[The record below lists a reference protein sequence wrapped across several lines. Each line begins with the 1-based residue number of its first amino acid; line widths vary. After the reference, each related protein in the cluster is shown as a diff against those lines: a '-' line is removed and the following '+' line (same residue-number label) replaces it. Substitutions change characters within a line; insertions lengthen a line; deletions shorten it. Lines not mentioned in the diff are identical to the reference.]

1 MMQSGVPHTDE
12 PRTHR
17 VVLGLR
23 VSALVETLLFLVVA
37 LLVDSLLGAGDRFS
51 EISPHPFWIIV
62 LLVST
67 YYGTNEGLATAALCA
82 IAALA
87 GHIPE
92 QGFNE
97 ESTTWLLRV
106 TADPV
111 LWILAALLLGEIRS
125 GHRHRYEALK
135 GKLDSAQQQV
145 ASITHAYELLS
156 EAKSTLEVRV
166 AAQVQTVPS
175 VYRASRAIE
184 RQTTEDVLAGIPDL
198 VRTVMAPGK
207 FSLFLLDGSALAVS
221 TSEGWQAGDGLL
233 EKFGS
238 SSALFQAIVARQ
250 QTLLASDRTHEGV
263 LANQGVLA
271 APLVHA
277 GTGAIFGMLKIE
289 RIGLTGLNPSSVQ
302 NFRTLCEWIG
312 TAYASAERSEM
323 LTGVNDSDPM
333 QQLLPGSFYDGQRA
347 VLTDLAR
354 EAGFDACA
362 FYASFEPEA
371 GHAVPDEAVVAR
383 SVLRAARETLA
394 PSNLRFNFGK
404 AGWTYVVLLPGQEP
418 HMADAVAKRFVRKV
432 CSLLTEEG
440 YAVRSRYL
448 VEILHRYR
456 RADNQRSEIIL
467 DVQQQPVDAQQKA

>member
-1 MMQSGVPHTDE
+1 MTQSGVPHTDE
-12 PRTHR
+12 PRAHR

-23 VSALVETLLFLVVA
+23 VSALVETVLFLAVA
-37 LLVDSLLGAGDRFS
+37 LLVDALLGSGDRFS

-111 LWILAALLLGEIRS
+111 LWIMAALLLGEIRS
-125 GHRHRYEALK
+125 GHRHRFEALK
-135 GKLDSAQQQV
+135 GKLENARQQV
-145 ASITHAYELLS
+145 SAITHAYEMLS

-198 VRTVMAPGK
+198 VRKVMAPGK
-207 FSLFLLDGSALAVS
+207 FSLFLLNGPSLSVS
-221 TSEGWQAGDGLL
+221 TSEGWQASDGLL
-233 EKFGS
+233 KKFDS
-238 SSALFQAIVARQ
+238 SSVLFQTIVARQ
-250 QTLLASDRTHEGV
+250 QTLLASDPSHERI
-263 LANQGVLA
+263 LANQGILA

-289 RIGLTGLNPSSVQ
+289 RVGLTGLNPATVQ

-312 TAYASAERSEM
+312 AAYASAERIETLKGM
-323 LTGVNDSDPM
+323 RDSDPM

-347 VLTDLAR
+347 ALTDLAR

-371 GHAVPDEAVVAR
+371 GHAVPDEALVAQ
-383 SVLRAARETLA
+383 SVLRAAREILS
-394 PSNLRFNFGK
+394 PNNLRFNFGK
-404 AGWTYVVLLPGQEP
+404 AGWTYVVLLPGHEP
-418 HMADAVAKRFVRKV
+418 QMADAVAKRFIRSV
-432 CSLLTEEG
+432 CSILAEDG
-440 YAVRSRYL
+440 YSVRSRYL

-456 RADNQRSEIIL
+456 RADDQRSEIIL